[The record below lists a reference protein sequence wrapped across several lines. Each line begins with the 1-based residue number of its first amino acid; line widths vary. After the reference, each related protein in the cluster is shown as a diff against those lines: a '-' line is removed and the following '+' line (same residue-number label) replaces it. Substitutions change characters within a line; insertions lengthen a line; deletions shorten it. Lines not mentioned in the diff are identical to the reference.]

1 MRVQLRR
8 LGRDEQGVVSVI
20 VAVLAVALLVLG
32 AFTVD
37 FGMAYAQRAA
47 LSTGADSAALKVV
60 RRAYL
65 SELTKARK
73 CTDYVAYDSGLPAGD
88 PNKST
93 TIALNALNANAPFGA
108 SLKPTNLTT
117 PVLSCDPSGRV
128 LQASVQV
135 SKTIPVSLG
144 GIAGVHD
151 LAVDR
156 VAQAALGVANS
167 VTGVRP
173 FGVCTWQAQ
182 QIVANAEA
190 AKAAKAAKQQYPAEV
205 VSPDKV
211 WKDSSGNNRSCD
223 GSGGSGNWGWL
234 DLGQGNGAKDL
245 GDLIE
250 NGSSTPMTVSGSGL
264 KIDGTPGNKG
274 NSKNVS
280 DAWKAIM
287 DSTIPLPVY
296 DSFSG
301 NGSNVKYHIVGFIS
315 VQICAYNKRDVK
327 GTCDDASLSM
337 SSDDIEV
344 RFAGYTPVGSI
355 SDICGIGLICAN
367 DTYVTKLIK

>member
-8 LGRDEQGVVSVI
+8 LGGDEQGVVSVI
-20 VAVLAVALLVLG
+20 VAVLAVALLVLA

-65 SELTKARK
+65 SELTKARN
-73 CTDYVAYDSGLPAGD
+73 CTDYVAYDSGLPGGN

-93 TIALNALNANAPFGA
+93 TIALDALNANAPFGA
-108 SLKPTNLTT
+108 ALQATDLAT
-117 PVLSCDPSGRV
+117 PVLSCDPTGRV

-144 GIAGVHD
+144 GIVGVHD
-151 LAVDR
+151 LAVNR
-156 VAQAALGVANS
+156 VAKAALGVANS

-173 FGVCTWQAQ
+173 FGVCTWEAQ
-182 QIVANAEA
+182 HIVANAEA
-190 AKAAKAAKQQYPAEV
+190 AKAAGQPYPAEV
-205 VSPDKV
+205 ISPDKV
-211 WKDSSGNNRSCD
+211 WKDSSGNNQSCD

-245 GDLIE
+245 GDLIK
-250 NGSSTPMTVSGSGL
+250 NGSSTPMTVGGSGL
-264 KIDGTPGNKG
+264 NIDGTPGNKG
-274 NSKNVS
+274 NSNNVS

-287 DSTIPLPVY
+287 DSTFPLPVY

-301 NGSNVKYHIVGFIS
+301 NGSSVKYHIVGFIS
-315 VQICAYNKRDVK
+315 VQVCAYNKRDVK
-327 GTCDDASLSM
+327 GTCDDPSLSM
-337 SSDDIEV
+337 TGDDIEV
-344 RFAGYTPVGSI
+344 RFAGYTPIGSI
-355 SDICGIGLICAN
+355 SGICGIGLTCAN
-367 DTYVTKLIK
+367 DTYVTRLVK